1 MRVVFLEDVAGV
13 AQGGDV
19 KEVKNGFARNYLI
32 PQALATPATNEA
44 LQRTQRLGKEAESKR
59 LKTLADMKELSEEL
73 NGSQVTVEMRA
84 GASGRLYGSVTN
96 MIVADEVAKLTD
108 REIDRRTVQIP
119 ESIRQV
125 GVYPI
130 RIKLHPEVGTDI
142 SVLVYPSGTD
152 PAEFLAS
159 LSEEK
164 EADAES
170 TDDEADTDTAEA
182 EADVAPEPAV
192 EEAAADE
199 AADDTANVENEA
211 DATEDAEEDA
221 PESEEQGDSD

>member
-13 AQGGDV
+13 AHGGDV

-44 LQRTQRLGKEAESKR
+44 LQRTRRLGREAETKR
-59 LKTLADMKELSEEL
+59 LKTLADMKELSQEL
-73 NGSQVTVEMRA
+73 DGSQVTVEMKA

-108 REIDRRTVQIP
+108 REIDRRTIQIP

-125 GVYPI
+125 GVYQI
-130 RIKLHPEVGTDI
+130 RIKLHPEVETDI
-142 SVLVYPSGTD
+142 SVLVHPSGTD

-159 LSEEK
+159 LSEE
-164 EADAES
+164 EEVDAES
-170 TDDEADTDTAEA
+170 TEDAAETDTA
-182 EADVAPEPAV
+182 DVSPEPVV
-192 EEAAADE
+192 EEAATDE
-199 AADDTANVENEA
+199 AADDTVDVEDDAE
-211 DATEDAEEDA
+211 ATEAVEEDA
-221 PESEEQGDSD
+221 SESEEQGDSV

>member
-32 PQALATPATNEA
+32 PQALAMPATNEA

-108 REIDRRTVQIP
+108 REIDRRTIQIP

-130 RIKLHPEVGTDI
+130 RIKLHPEVETDV

-152 PAEFLAS
+152 PTEFLAS

-211 DATEDAEEDA
+211 DATEVAEEDA
-221 PESEEQGDSD
+221 PESEEQGDSA

>member
-13 AQGGDV
+13 AHGGDV

-44 LQRTQRLGKEAESKR
+44 LQRTRRLGREAEVKR

-130 RIKLHPEVGTDI
+130 RIKLHPEVETDI
-142 SVLVYPSGTD
+142 SVLVHPSGTD

-159 LSEEK
+159 LSEEEETDEESTDDAVETDDAEADAVVEEVADDEAATDEK
-164 EADAES
+164 ADDTADVEADAE
-170 TDDEADTDTAEA
+170 
-182 EADVAPEPAV
+182 
-192 EEAAADE
+192 
-199 AADDTANVENEA
+199 
-211 DATEDAEEDA
+211 ATEDAEEDA
-221 PESEEQGDSD
+221 PESEEQGDSA

>member
-13 AQGGDV
+13 AHGGDV

-44 LQRTQRLGKEAESKR
+44 LQRTRRLGREAETKR
-59 LKTLADMKELSEEL
+59 LKTLADMKELSQEL
-73 NGSQVTVEMRA
+73 DGSQVTVEMKA

-108 REIDRRTVQIP
+108 REIDRRTIQIP

-125 GVYPI
+125 GVYQI
-130 RIKLHPEVGTDI
+130 RIKLHPEVETDI
-142 SVLVYPSGTD
+142 SVLVHPSGTD

-159 LSEEK
+159 LSEE
-164 EADAES
+164 EEVDAES
-170 TDDEADTDTAEA
+170 TEDAAETDTA
-182 EADVAPEPAV
+182 DVSPEPVV
-192 EEAAADE
+192 EEAATDE
-199 AADDTANVENEA
+199 AADDTVDVEDNAE
-211 DATEDAEEDA
+211 ATEAVEEDA
-221 PESEEQGDSD
+221 SESEEQGDSA

>member
-13 AQGGDV
+13 AHGGDV

-44 LQRTQRLGKEAESKR
+44 LQRTRRLGREAETKR
-59 LKTLADMKELSEEL
+59 LKTLADMKELSQEL
-73 NGSQVTVEMRA
+73 DGSQVTVEMKA

-108 REIDRRTVQIP
+108 REIDRRTIQIP

-125 GVYPI
+125 GVYQI
-130 RIKLHPEVGTDI
+130 RIKLHPEVETDI
-142 SVLVYPSGTD
+142 SVLVHPSGTD

-159 LSEEK
+159 LSEE
-164 EADAES
+164 EEVDAES
-170 TDDEADTDTAEA
+170 TEDAAETDTA
-182 EADVAPEPAV
+182 DVSSEPVV
-192 EEAAADE
+192 EEAATDE
-199 AADDTANVENEA
+199 AADDTVDVEDDAE
-211 DATEDAEEDA
+211 ATEDVEEDA
-221 PESEEQGDSD
+221 SESEEQGDSA

>member
-13 AQGGDV
+13 AHGGDV

-44 LQRTQRLGKEAESKR
+44 LQRTRRLGREAETKR
-59 LKTLADMKELSEEL
+59 LKTLADMKELSQEL
-73 NGSQVTVEMRA
+73 DGSQVTVEMKA

-108 REIDRRTVQIP
+108 REIDRRTIQIP

-125 GVYPI
+125 GVYQI
-130 RIKLHPEVGTDI
+130 RIKLHPEVETDI
-142 SVLVYPSGTD
+142 SVLVHPSGTD

-159 LSEEK
+159 LSEE
-164 EADAES
+164 EEVDAES
-170 TDDEADTDTAEA
+170 TEDAAETDTA
-182 EADVAPEPAV
+182 DVSPEPVV
-192 EEAAADE
+192 EEAATDE
-199 AADDTANVENEA
+199 AADDTVDVEDDAE
-211 DATEDAEEDA
+211 ATEDVEEDA
-221 PESEEQGDSD
+221 SESEEQGDSA

>member
-13 AQGGDV
+13 AHGGDV

-44 LQRTQRLGKEAESKR
+44 LQRTRRLGREAETKR
-59 LKTLADMKELSEEL
+59 LKTLADMKELSQEL
-73 NGSQVTVEMRA
+73 DGSQVTVEMKA

-108 REIDRRTVQIP
+108 REIDRRTIQIP

-125 GVYPI
+125 GVYQI
-130 RIKLHPEVGTDI
+130 RIKLHPEVETDI
-142 SVLVYPSGTD
+142 SVLVHPSGTD

-159 LSEEK
+159 LSEE
-164 EADAES
+164 EEVDAES
-170 TDDEADTDTAEA
+170 TEDAAETDTA
-182 EADVAPEPAV
+182 DVSPEPVV
-192 EEAAADE
+192 EEGATDE
-199 AADDTANVENEA
+199 AADDTVDVEDNAE
-211 DATEDAEEDA
+211 ATEAVEEDA
-221 PESEEQGDSD
+221 SESEEQGDSA

>member
-1 MRVVFLEDVAGV
+1 MRVVFIEDVAGV

-108 REIDRRTVQIP
+108 REIDRRTIQIP

-130 RIKLHPEVGTDI
+130 RIKLHPEVETDI

-164 EADAES
+164 EADVES
-170 TDDEADTDTAEA
+170 TDDAETDTAEA
-182 EADVAPEPAV
+182 EVDVAPEPAV

-199 AADDTANVENEA
+199 ATDDTADVENDA
-211 DATEDAEEDA
+211 DTTEDAEEDA
-221 PESEEQGDSD
+221 PESEEQGDSA

>member
-1 MRVVFLEDVAGV
+1 
-13 AQGGDV
+13 
-19 KEVKNGFARNYLI
+19 
-32 PQALATPATNEA
+32 
-44 LQRTQRLGKEAESKR
+44 
-59 LKTLADMKELSEEL
+59 MKELSEEL
-73 NGSQVTVEMRA
+73 TGSQVTVEMRA

-108 REIDRRTVQIP
+108 REIDRRTIQIP

-130 RIKLHPEVGTDI
+130 RIKLHPEVETDV

-159 LSEEK
+159 LNEEK

-199 AADDTANVENEA
+199 AADDTADVENDA

-221 PESEEQGDSD
+221 PESEEQGDSA

>member
-13 AQGGDV
+13 AHGGDV

-44 LQRTQRLGKEAESKR
+44 LQRTRRLGREAETKR

-73 NGSQVTVEMRA
+73 NGSQIIVEVRA

-108 REIDRRTVQIP
+108 RDIDRRTVQIP
-119 ESIRQV
+119 EAIRQV

-130 RIKLHPEVGTDI
+130 RIKLHPDVETDI
-142 SVLVYPSGTD
+142 SVLVHPSGTD

-159 LSEEK
+159 LSEEA
-164 EADAES
+164 ETDAES
-170 TDDEADTDTAEA
+170 TDDETDTAEGTT
-182 EADVAPEPAV
+182 DVAPEPEV

-199 AADDTANVENEA
+199 TADDTADVEDDA

-221 PESEEQGDSD
+221 PETEEQDDSA

>member
-13 AQGGDV
+13 AHGGDV

-44 LQRTQRLGKEAESKR
+44 LQRTRRLGREAETKR
-59 LKTLADMKELSEEL
+59 LKTLADMKELSQEL
-73 NGSQVTVEMRA
+73 DGSQVTVEMKA

-108 REIDRRTVQIP
+108 REIDRRTIQIP

-125 GVYPI
+125 GVYQI
-130 RIKLHPEVGTDI
+130 RIKLHPEVETDI
-142 SVLVYPSGTD
+142 SVLVHPSGTD

-159 LSEEK
+159 LSEE
-164 EADAES
+164 EEVDTES
-170 TDDEADTDTAEA
+170 TEDAAETDTA
-182 EADVAPEPAV
+182 DVSPEPVV
-192 EEAAADE
+192 EEAATDE
-199 AADDTANVENEA
+199 AADDTVDVEDDAE
-211 DATEDAEEDA
+211 ATEAVEEDA
-221 PESEEQGDSD
+221 SESEEQGDSV

>member
-13 AQGGDV
+13 AHGGDV

-44 LQRTQRLGKEAESKR
+44 LQRTRRLGREAETKR
-59 LKTLADMKELSEEL
+59 LKTLADMKELSQEL
-73 NGSQVTVEMRA
+73 DGSQVTVEMKA

-108 REIDRRTVQIP
+108 REIDRRTIQIP

-125 GVYPI
+125 GVYQI
-130 RIKLHPEVGTDI
+130 RIKLHPEVETDI
-142 SVLVYPSGTD
+142 SVLVHPSGTD

-164 EADAES
+164 EVDAES
-170 TDDEADTDTAEA
+170 TEDAAETDTA
-182 EADVAPEPAV
+182 DVSSEPVV
-192 EEAAADE
+192 EEAATDE
-199 AADDTANVENEA
+199 AADDTVDVEDDAE
-211 DATEDAEEDA
+211 ATEAVEEDA
-221 PESEEQGDSD
+221 SESEEQGDSV